1 MAHTSVFRT
10 VTERLFDLRQARTS
24 VEGDL
29 LTLLAHI
36 ERHNPAVNA
45 VVTLDRAGALANA
58 QALDAAAQ
66 ASDADRSNPL
76 HGIPV
81 TLKDAWSVRGMR
93 TTAGYPPLADY
104 VPEADATVAARL
116 KAAGAIITGKTNVPI
131 LSTDTQTHNEIFGR
145 TNNPWN
151 LERTPGGSSGGSA
164 AAVASGM
171 SPLDIG
177 SDVAGSVRI
186 PAHYCGVYSLKPTE
200 HRTST
205 AGHIPPLPD
214 SPRGVRR
221 FSVAGPIARS
231 IDDLELALRVIAG
244 TDPRY
249 LDLPPVPLPDRLPT
263 PPLNTLRVAWFDQ
276 FGHVPITEDTERVLI
291 AAAEKLAQAGAVVEK
306 AFPAGIEFPAVWECF
321 GLLYWAVVGAGLT
334 PEIDAW
340 EAEYAGF
347 TPDSPDAFS
356 RGAGRAVHASL
367 RLYGQGMIERD
378 RYVNALDS
386 FLNTWDVLI
395 CPVAATPAIPHIPHM
410 SPVEVRG
417 QTINYFERGTYY
429 AIPFSLTGHPV
440 VVIPAGYSADG
451 LPIGI
456 QIVGRRWDEIR
467 LLAQAR
473 AIDGALQAYRVPPGF
488 EE

>member
-1 MAHTSVFRT
+1 MARTSVFRT
-10 VTERLFDLRQARTS
+10 VTERLRDHAQKGRTLETNLS
-24 VEGDL
+24 E
-29 LTLLAHI
+29 LLAHI
-36 ERHNPAVNA
+36 ERHNPVVNA
-45 VVTLDRAGALANA
+45 IVTLDREGALAA
-58 QALDAAAQ
+58 AKALDAT
-66 ASDADRSNPL
+66 ADHSRPL
-76 HGIPV
+76 DGIPV
-81 TLKDAWSVRGMR
+81 TLKDAWAVRGMR
-93 TTAGYPPLADY
+93 TTGGYPPLANY
-104 VPEADATVAARL
+104 VPDTDATVTARL
-116 KAAGAIITGKTNVPI
+116 KSAGAIILGKTNVPI
-131 LSTDTQTHNEIFGR
+131 LSTDTQTHNDIFGQ

-200 HRTST
+200 YRTST
-205 AGHIPPLPD
+205 AGHIPPLPG

-231 IDDLELALRVIAG
+231 VDDLELALRVIAG
-244 TDPRY
+244 PDPRY
-249 LDLPPVPLPDRLPT
+249 LDLPPVPLAERIATLPVS
-263 PPLNTLRVAWFDQ
+263 TLRIAWFDQ
-276 FGHVPITEDTERVLI
+276 FGHVPITEDTERVLVTS
-291 AAAEKLAQAGAVVEK
+291 AEKLAQAGAAVAR
-306 AFPAGIEFPAVWECF
+306 AFPAGITFPDVWECF

-347 TPDSPDAFS
+347 TPDSTDAFS
-356 RGAGRAVHASL
+356 RGAGRAIHASL

-378 RYVNALDS
+378 RYINALDD
-386 FLNTWDVLI
+386 FLQEWDVLI

-410 SPVEVRG
+410 SSIVVRG

-440 VVIPAGYSADG
+440 VVIPAGYAHDG
-451 LPIGI
+451 LPIGL
-456 QIVGRRWDEIR
+456 QIVGRRWEDIR
-467 LLAQAR
+467 LLAHAR
-473 AIDGALQAYRVPPGF
+473 AIDGVLQAYRQPPGF
-488 EE
+488 ED

>member
-1 MAHTSVFRT
+1 MTHTSIFRT
-10 VTERLFDLRQARTS
+10 VTERLLDLKQARTTA
-24 VEGDL
+24 EGDL
-29 LTLLAHI
+29 LALLAHI
-36 ERHNPAVNA
+36 ERHNPVVNA
-45 VVTLDRAGALANA
+45 IVTLDRKDALAA
-58 QALDAAAQ
+58 AKALDAT
-66 ASDADRSNPL
+66 ADHSRPL
-76 HGIPV
+76 DGIPV
-81 TLKDAWSVRGMR
+81 TLKDAWAVRGIR
-93 TTAGYPPLADY
+93 TTAGYPPLTDY
-104 VPEADATVAARL
+104 VPDTDATVAARL
-116 KAAGAIITGKTNVPI
+116 RAAGAIITGKTNVPI

-151 LERTPGGSSGGSA
+151 QERTPGGSSGGSA

-171 SPLDIG
+171 IPLDIG
-177 SDVAGSVRI
+177 SDIAGSVRI

-200 HRTST
+200 YRTST

-244 TDPRY
+244 PDPRY
-249 LDLPPVPLPDRLPT
+249 LDLPPVPLADRLLT
-263 PPLNTLRVAWFDQ
+263 PPIDSLRIAWFDQ
-276 FGHVPITEDTERVLI
+276 FGHVPITEDTERVLVTS
-291 AAAEKLAQAGAVVEK
+291 AEKLAQAGAAVGK
-306 AFPAGIEFPAVWECF
+306 AFPDGIEFPAVWECF

-356 RGAGRAVHASL
+356 RGAGRAIHASL
-367 RLYGQGMIERD
+367 RLYGQGVLERD
-378 RYVNALDS
+378 RYVSALDD
-386 FLNTWDVLI
+386 FLQTWDVLI

-410 SPVEVRG
+410 SSIEVRG

-440 VVIPAGYSADG
+440 IVIPAGYSTDG

-467 LLAQAR
+467 LLAHAR
-473 AIDGALQAYRVPPGF
+473 AIDEVLQAYRVPPGF
-488 EE
+488 EG